1 MTTTTERPRRDEIAT
16 RWLCLAVAFIV
27 LVGIF
32 FRFYNLDRKVFWE
45 DEILGAIYA
54 FGYTDAEIVAAS
66 PRLANASD
74 VQRYLEPDGSRGVMK
89 TIGSLAVENPENPP
103 AYYVVTRLWTQ
114 RFGGSVE
121 ALRTPAAIFGVLVL
135 PCVFWLAFELFGSR
149 ASAIIAVALVAVSP
163 FFVLYSQEAR
173 EYSMWTMA
181 ITLDAVVF
189 LRAIR
194 SRAPALWIAYGAVTA
209 ASLYIYPFTGLVALG
224 FAAYLLI
231 KERGRLGRTMLG
243 CILATTAALA
253 LFAPWVKAMVTST
266 GLGRGISEIL
276 TNKLSPAQIARI
288 FARDIRLVFFDIGP
302 LRLGAHG
309 HAAIDAVFTLII
321 VGLCAYAIAALIRST
336 PYAVWGFVVI
346 GLCLSMM
353 PLLLPDLLGR
363 GNFVYQARY
372 FLPVLLGAVLALA
385 ALFSRVLFGRASG
398 RAARTVCAVLL
409 TIILAGEAL
418 SCAVA
423 SQATTWWNKDDE
435 RAPAVAALVNAAN
448 NPLVVS
454 DYFTPSIL
462 ELSLYLNPAIPM
474 RLNLKCA
481 QCESSPR
488 ADGTFA
494 TGRYQSVFA
503 VQAPDAPRSARYRW
517 IDPTPFPRQLRPLNM
532 FSDISPA
539 R

>member
-1 MTTTTERPRRDEIAT
+1 MTTIGQPRSDEVVP
-16 RWLCLAVAFIV
+16 RWLWLGVAFIV
-27 LVGIF
+27 AVGIF

-54 FGYTDAEIVAAS
+54 FGYSEAEIVAAS
-66 PRLANASD
+66 PRLTNASD
-74 VQRYLEPDGSRGVMK
+74 VQRYLEPDGSRSVMK
-89 TIGSLAVENPENPP
+89 TIGSVAVENPENPP
-103 AYYVVTRLWTQ
+103 AYYVVTHLWTQ

-121 ALRTPAAIFGVLVL
+121 ALRTPAAIFGLLVL
-135 PCVFWLAFELFGSR
+135 PCVFWLAVELFGSR

-181 ITLDAVVF
+181 IALGAVVF

-194 SRAPALWIAYGAVTA
+194 SRVPALWIAYGAVTA

-231 KERGRLGRTMLG
+231 KERWRLTRTMLG
-243 CILATTAALA
+243 CILATIAALA
-253 LFAPWVKAMVTST
+253 LFAPWVKAMVMST
-266 GLGRGISEIL
+266 GLARGISEIL
-276 TNKLSPAQIARI
+276 TNKLSSVQIARI

-302 LRLGAHG
+302 LRLGPHG
-309 HAAIDAVFTLII
+309 HAAIDAMFTLII

-336 PYAVWGFVVI
+336 SYAVWGFVVI

-353 PLLLPDLLGR
+353 PLLLPDLLLGH

-372 FLPVLLGAVLALA
+372 FLPLLLGAVLALA
-385 ALFSRVLFGRASG
+385 ALFSRILFGRASG

-423 SQATTWWNKDDE
+423 SQATTWWNKDYE

-448 NPLVVS
+448 NPIVVS

-474 RLNLKCA
+474 RLNLKCS
-481 QCESSPR
+481 QCASSAH
-488 ADGTFA
+488 ADVGLA
-494 TGRYQSVFA
+494 TAGYQSVFA
-503 VQAPDAPRSARYRW
+503 MQAPDTARPARYRW
-517 IDPTPFPRQLRPLNM
+517 IDPTPFPRQLSPLNM
-532 FSDISPA
+532 FSDI
-539 R
+539 